1 MDLQDYRKQI
11 DEIDRQLTAL
21 FQQRMDVAAAIADYK
36 QAHDLPVLDAG
47 REQEKRRA
55 ICAMVREDLQD
66 DADKLYSTIFELSRS
81 YQNRRMGR

>member
-11 DEIDRQLTAL
+11 DEIDRRLTAL

-36 QAHDLPVLDAG
+36 QTHDLPVLDAG
-47 REQEKRRA
+47 REQEKRRS